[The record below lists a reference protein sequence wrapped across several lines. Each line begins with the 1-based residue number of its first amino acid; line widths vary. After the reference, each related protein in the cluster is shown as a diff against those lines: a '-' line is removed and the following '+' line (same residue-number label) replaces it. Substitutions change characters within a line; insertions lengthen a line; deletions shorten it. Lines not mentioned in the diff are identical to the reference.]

1 MPTADED
8 GIDADLLQHYRSVR
22 ALAPQDATI
31 AVLRIG
37 ARYSQLLIG
46 HQDRPQSHF
55 LLAIGSQTIANEYLL
70 HAPPLPA
77 ELENAIFA
85 IEEQIATAHVTIP
98 AGAQLY
104 SPDLTVR
111 RIAHFLRGAGEES
124 LSLGTDVVERGFS
137 RLVNAALARS
147 TAQDGLPLNAD
158 FVATLVLLRELLHHL
173 QFSSITVLA

>member
-8 GIDADLLQHYRSVR
+8 GIDADLRQHYRSVR
-22 ALAPQDATI
+22 ALAHQDATI

-37 ARYSQLLIG
+37 AQHSQLLIG
-46 HQDRPQSHF
+46 HEDRPQSHF
-55 LLAIGSQTIANEYLL
+55 LLSIGWQTIANEYLL

-77 ELENAIFA
+77 ELEEAIFA
-85 IEEQIATAHVTIP
+85 IEEQIAAAHVTIP

-124 LSLGTDVVERGFS
+124 LSLSTDLVERGFS
-137 RLVNAALARS
+137 RLVKVALARS
-147 TAQDGLPLNAD
+147 TAQDALPLNSD